1 MNDSTIL
8 RRLRLF
14 LLALA
19 GLVFL
24 VTPVELWLTEHFDT
38 PVQLIPFVLCAL
50 GLIAVVL
57 VLLAPRRGTI
67 IGLRGA
73 AVVIILGSLL
83 GIYEH
88 LANNMAFE
96 LDIRP
101 NAVAADVLLDA
112 LKGASPMLAPGILAF
127 GALLAL
133 AATYYHPALAVAR
146 TDVASTESNATAQ
159 TA

>member
-1 MNDSTIL
+1 MSDRTLL

-24 VTPVELWLTEHFDT
+24 VTPVELWLTEHFGT
-38 PVQLIPFVLCAL
+38 PIQFIPFVLSAL
-50 GLIAVVL
+50 GLVVVLL
-57 VLLAPRRGTI
+57 VLLASRRATL
-67 IGLRGA
+67 IGLRGV

-83 GIYEH
+83 GVYEH
-88 LANNMAFE
+88 LIHNLAFE
-96 LDIRP
+96 LEIRP
-101 NAVAADVLLDA
+101 NAVPTDVLLDA

-133 AATYYHPALAVAR
+133 AATYYHPALARAGKAELSLEVNTA
-146 TDVASTESNATAQ
+146 ATLV
-159 TA
+159 